1 MREITIAER
10 YAIAL
15 IEIGAEKQNL
25 DGLGQELNR
34 ALNLFKQSAELG
46 TIMAHPR
53 VSVDARKKVISEL
66 MSRVTIGPTC
76 QNFVKLLIDRKRI
89 SLLSAIIDHYHHL
102 VDVRLGRVRA
112 EVISAAPLEDH
123 EVNQLR
129 DALGKH
135 TGKEVIIERRVDDR
149 LIGGVITRV
158 DGKVIDGSLRARLS
172 GLEDQLR
179 AAL

>member
-15 IEIGAEKQNL
+15 LEIGVEKNSL
-25 DGLGQELNR
+25 ESLAQELNR
-34 ALNLFKQSAELG
+34 VTKLFEQSAELSN
-46 TIMAHPR
+46 IMTHPR

-89 SLLSAIIDHYHHL
+89 NLLSAVVTHYHHL
-102 VDVRLGRVRA
+102 VDLKLGRLRA
-112 EVISAAPLEDH
+112 ELTSAALFSDD
-123 EVNQLR
+123 EVQ
-129 DALGKH
+129 ALKVALDKH
-135 TGKEVIIERRVDDR
+135 TGKEVIVECKVDER

-158 DGKVIDGSLRARLS
+158 DGKVIDGSLRARLD
-172 GLEDQLR
+172 GLGDTLR

>member
-15 IEIGAEKQNL
+15 IEIATEKKNL

-34 ALNLFKQSAELG
+34 VNKLFGQSAELS
-46 TIMAHPR
+46 TIMTHPR
-53 VSVDARKKVISEL
+53 VSVEARKKVISEL

-76 QNFVKLLIDRKRI
+76 QNFIKLLIDRKRI
-89 SLLSAIIDHYHHL
+89 GLLSAIIEHYHHL

-112 EVISAAPLEDH
+112 EVISAAPLGDV
-123 EVNQLR
+123 EVNQLK
-129 DALGKH
+129 ATLSKH
-135 TGKEVIIERRVDDR
+135 TGKEVIIERRVDEH

-158 DGKVIDGSLRARLS
+158 DGKVIDGSLRARLN
-172 GLEDQLR
+172 GLEDRLR